1 MWRGFRRLVGR
12 TLVRAAGE
20 AVSLVVLALL
30 VAAGALWVTG
40 EVRTVGSFLR
50 TTPTAT
56 ESARASPAA
65 RPPLLDTVAR
75 SPLRARP
82 RPELE
87 AHTRIFPLSMDVHT
101 VGLALSIVEV
111 PALAPGDRVE
121 AEVTFYYC
129 VHSEGTPIGDG
140 GNFCG
145 LMRDGTAVYPGA
157 AACHYD
163 YLGQTFRIEGDPTAR
178 VYRCSDTGSA
188 IDGLH
193 RDIWFATSQEGW
205 DWQRAM
211 GPSAM
216 IEILP

>member
-1 MWRGFRRLVGR
+1 M
-12 TLVRAAGE
+12 
-20 AVSLVVLALL
+20 LALL

-40 EVRTVGSFLR
+40 EVEVEPVHTVLR
-50 TTPTAT
+50 TTPVAT
-56 ESARASPAA
+56 ESVQASPAA

-87 AHTRIFPLSMDVHT
+87 AHTRIVPRSQDVHT
-101 VGLALSIVEV
+101 VGMALSIVEA

-121 AEVTFYYC
+121 AQVTFYYC
-129 VHSEGTPIGDG
+129 KHSEGTPAGDG

-163 YLGQTFRIEGDPTAR
+163 YLGQMFRIEGDPTDR
-178 VYRCSDTGSA
+178 VYRCADTGSA
-188 IDGLH
+188 IAGLH
-193 RDIWFATSQEGW
+193 RDIWFAASQEGW
-205 DWQRAM
+205 DWQRVM
-211 GPSAM
+211 GASAV